1 METKLHN
8 LFGKVMHQLLLVV
21 HSPPPSLLQGT
32 KKLCPPL
39 KVAGKLLGICQDQG
53 GIIFFT
59 SWEPSI
65 SADYLARN
73 SVIRGYY

>member
-1 METKLHN
+1 MPKYE
-8 LFGKVMHQLLLVV
+8 G
-21 HSPPPSLLQGT
+21 G
-32 KKLCPPL
+32 
-39 KVAGKLLGICQDQG
+39 GEQG

-73 SVIRGYY
+73 SVIRDYY

>member
-1 METKLHN
+1 MN
-8 LFGKVMHQLLLVV
+8 
-21 HSPPPSLLQGT
+21 
-32 KKLCPPL
+32 
-39 KVAGKLLGICQDQG
+39 IYDNQDDSYKPKNDEEEFMYFINVDESDDDASRKQG

-73 SVIRGYY
+73 RVIRDYY